1 MSIVKEAE
9 LMLYENVNTQQK
21 IEHNLDI
28 VRYEKLLISLEN
40 YSEKLEQLITTT
52 CNIENNLTKGYRYI
66 TWKIQ

>member
-1 MSIVKEAE
+1 
-9 LMLYENVNTQQK
+9 MLYENVNTQQK

-52 CNIENNLTKGYRYI
+52 CNIENNLTKGYR
-66 TWKIQ
+66 

>member
-52 CNIENNLTKGYRYI
+52 CNIENNLTKGYR
-66 TWKIQ
+66 